1 MNARTALTNATA
13 GTWPALYI
21 SFLDI
26 LSDPMK
32 IAGFVAI
39 LMQILLVA
47 VKIHSELR
55 LARGKKTRETDRE

>member
-1 MNARTALTNATA
+1 MTNKSLILNASA

-21 SFLDI
+21 SFVDM

-39 LMQILLVA
+39 LMQVLLVA
-47 VKIHSELR
+47 IKIHNEFR
-55 LARGKKTRETDRE
+55 IARGARTREADAE